1 MALDASTKHQRMMT
15 RIQNLLALAD
25 DPGATPAEAQVARS
39 QADALMFRYKIDTLT
54 EPEHASLVNP
64 EWREFWICEARNSF
78 SHFYTGIAREVLRHN
93 GILVHTRYEQR
104 IDAMGFSKSWIVLDG
119 VGFGADL
126 QYAEML
132 IVSAIMAFGKAIE
145 PKYDPKETPGQNALR
160 LRRGGM
166 ERHRIATAMF
176 GKADTVNAQKA
187 LNRKVTGLIKA
198 EAARLGEPRLAEEVL
213 GRKGSSIA
221 TYRESY
227 ANGFYWT
234 LNSRI
239 TTLAQERAQTGG
251 GTMVLASWKER
262 LEEALYV
269 KYPHLRP
276 RPQEAQLPSS
286 TNGSQ
291 AKSQKDCEKCHKAKS
306 GYCREHQWMK
316 PRVSSSTRAWS
327 SAGQRAG
334 SHAARTVDLGG
345 SRGSLTG

>member
-1 MALDASTKHQRMMT
+1 MALDASTKHKRTME

-25 DPGATPAEAQVARS
+25 DPGATPAEAEIARS

-64 EWREFWICEARNSF
+64 EWREFWVYEHGNGWGN
-78 SHFYTGIAREVLRHN
+78 FYLGIAQGVLRHN
-93 GILVHTRYEQR
+93 GILFTTKSDRRV
-104 IDAMGFSKSWIVLDG
+104 DDKGFTHYWTVLDG

-132 IVSAIMAFGKAIE
+132 ITSAIMAFGKAIE
-145 PKYDPKETPGQNALR
+145 PKYDPAETPGQNALR

-176 GKADTVNAQKA
+176 GRADTVNAQKA
-187 LNRKVTGLIKA
+187 LNRKVTKLIK
-198 EAARLGEPRLAEEVL
+198 EESAAIGQPNLVDELL
-213 GRKGSSIA
+213 GRGGASIS
-221 TYRESY
+221 TYREAY

-234 LNSRI
+234 LDSRI
-239 TTLAQERAQTGG
+239 RSLATERAQSGE

-276 RPQEAQLPSS
+276 RAQEAQLPSS
-286 TNGSQ
+286 TGGSQ
-291 AKSQKDCEKCHKAKS
+291 AKSQKDCPKCHKAKS
-306 GYCREHQWMK
+306 GYCREHLWMK
-316 PRVSSSTRAWS
+316 PSTARTTKAWS

-334 SHAARTVDLGG
+334 SNAARTVDLGG
-345 SRGSLTG
+345 TRGSLTR